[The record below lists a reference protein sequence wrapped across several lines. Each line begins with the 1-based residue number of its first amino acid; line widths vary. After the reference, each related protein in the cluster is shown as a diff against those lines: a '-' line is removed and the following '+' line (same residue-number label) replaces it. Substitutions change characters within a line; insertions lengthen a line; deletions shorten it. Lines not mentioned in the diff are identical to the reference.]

1 MFPEGALHKPTSMK
15 SKSFIWSAITF
26 TMLSLFS
33 EVYAQ
38 PYRIRITNL
47 ITATQNDEASNDTE
61 PNIAVNPANPNIIAA
76 SAFTFSLNRF
86 KPDGTLVCDTFPCP
100 DIINFNTYRHRPL
113 PACMAPIYFSVDG
126 GESWMLKDVLPSNNG
141 ITHDISLS
149 FSESGHLYVSILKGC
164 EFGRLDSVNANN
176 ILKGFMIFKSGVPL
190 NDARAI
196 GSLDSLVKINDFSGR
211 RWDMPW
217 VIAKTIASPGG
228 GSRPG
233 PVESI
238 DHVFVGV
245 NNYANARSLNR
256 GNPSM
261 QGQSATV
268 LVCNDGVAAVANRNN
283 FTPVLI
289 ETQPQFDKNPA
300 GIRLAA
306 HDSGKVYAIF
316 YRVIT
321 RLRSPLVAEQCNV
334 ILVRDDDFGRSQF
347 RNLTTTDITDSA
359 ISGAVIADS
368 ITLPMH
374 FLSGPQFG
382 FLDGNR
388 ITGSDL
394 AIAVDP
400 DNSNHI
406 FAAWCSLERT
416 TAGEPDAYTLHFRH
430 NTNSGLGEWLS
441 ISERLD
447 NLKNAFNPA
456 IAITNDGRVGFL
468 YQQLTDD
475 SLWETHFVMAQM
487 RVEQANRNVAERNFN
502 PIRDTVLS
510 RFHRNELTA
519 IQNASRRHLSDY
531 LDLQAVRN
539 TFYGVFAAI
548 NAPDSSASNDIRNSR
563 FPSGRPRYQRDQ
575 TRLVRNRPGE
585 RAAVNLSID
594 PFFFRID
601 HIGRD

>member
-1 MFPEGALHKPTSMK
+1 MM
-15 SKSFIWSAITF
+15 SF
-26 TMLSLFS
+26 FS
-33 EVYAQ
+33 DAYSQ
-38 PYRIRITNL
+38 NYRFKIVNL
-47 ITATQNDEASNDTE
+47 ITANQNDETNNDTE

-76 SAFTFSLNRF
+76 SAFTFSLNRLR
-86 KPDGTLVCDTFPCP
+86 PDGTLICDTFPCP
-100 DIINFNTYRHRPL
+100 DTINRTFKHRPL
-113 PACMAPIYFSVDG
+113 PACKAPIYFSMDG
-126 GESWMLKDVLPSNNG
+126 GETWILKDLLPSNNG

-164 EFGRLDSVNANN
+164 EFGRIDLGNANN
-176 ILKGFMIFKSGVPL
+176 NLKGFMIFKSEVPL
-190 NDARAI
+190 NDTRAI
-196 GSLDSLVKINDFSGR
+196 ESLDSLVKINDFSGR
-211 RWDMPW
+211 KWDMPW
-217 VIAKTIASPGG
+217 VIAKGIVSPGST
-228 GSRPG
+228 SRDG
-233 PVESI
+233 LATST

-245 NNYANARSLNR
+245 NNFANAKSLNPD
-256 GNPSM
+256 NPAM

-268 LVCNDGVAAVANRNN
+268 LVSNDGVATVANRNN

-306 HDSGKVYAIF
+306 HESGKVYAIF
-316 YRVIT
+316 YRVT
-321 RLRSPLVAEQCNV
+321 SRLTSPVPAEQCNV

-347 RNLTTTDITDSA
+347 RDLTTTGFTGPA
-359 ISGAVIADS
+359 IAGAVIADS

-400 DNSNHI
+400 GNSNHV
-406 FAAWCSLERT
+406 FVAWCSLDRNA
-416 TAGEPDAYTLHFRH
+416 AGGPDAYTLHFRH
-430 NTNSGLGEWLS
+430 NTNSGAGTWLS

-447 NLKNAFNPA
+447 NIRNAFNPA

-487 RVEQANRNVAERNFN
+487 RVEQANRNAAERNFN

-510 RFHRNELTA
+510 RFHRNEFAA
-519 IQNASRRHLSDY
+519 IQNTGRRHLSDY

-548 NAPDSSASNDIRNSR
+548 NTPDSSAVDDIPNPR
-563 FPSGRPRYQRDQ
+563 FPAGRPRYQRDQ
-575 TRLVRNRPGE
+575 RRLLRNRPGE
-585 RAAVNLSID
+585 RAVVNPSID
-594 PFFFRID
+594 PFFFRVDPI
-601 HIGRD
+601 RRE

>member
-1 MFPEGALHKPTSMK
+1 MLPEGTLHKTTSMK
-15 SKSFIWSAITF
+15 SKSFIWSAITL
-26 TMLSLFS
+26 TMLSFFP

-47 ITATQNDEASNDTE
+47 ITANQNDETYNDTE

-86 KPDGTLVCDTFPCP
+86 RPDGTLVCDTFPCP
-100 DIINFNTYRHRPL
+100 DIINSNTFRHRPL
-113 PACMAPIYFSVDG
+113 PACKAPFYFSTDG
-126 GESWMLKDVLPSNNG
+126 GETWMLKDVLPSNNG

-164 EFGRLDSVNANN
+164 EFGRLDISNAHNN
-176 ILKGFMIFKSGVPL
+176 LKGFMIFKSGVPL
-190 NDARAI
+190 NDTRAI
-196 GSLDSLVKINDFSGR
+196 ESLGSLVKINDFSVR
-211 RWDMPW
+211 KWDMPW
-217 VIAKTIASPGG
+217 VIAKSMASPG
-228 GSRPG
+228 PT
-233 PVESI
+233 VMT

-245 NNYANARSLNR
+245 NNFANARSFHR
-256 GNPSM
+256 DNPAM

-268 LVCNDGVAAVANRNN
+268 LVCNDGVTAVENRNN

-300 GIRLAA
+300 GVRLAA
-306 HDSGKVYAIF
+306 HGSGKVYAIF
-316 YRVIT
+316 YRVTT
-321 RLRSPLVAEQCNV
+321 RLSSPVVAEQCNV

-347 RNLTTTDITDSA
+347 RNLTTTGTAESA
-359 ISGAVIADS
+359 SAGAVIADS
-368 ITLPMH
+368 VTLPMH

-400 DNSNHI
+400 DNSSHV
-406 FAAWCSLERT
+406 FAAWCSLDRT

-447 NLKNAFNPA
+447 NIKNAFNPA

-487 RVEQANRNVAERNFN
+487 RVEQANRNAAERNFN

-510 RFHRNELTA
+510 RFHRNELTS

-531 LDLQAVRN
+531 LDLQAVGN

-548 NAPDSSASNDIRNSR
+548 NTPESSASNDVRNPR
-563 FPSGRPRYQRDQ
+563 FPAGHPRYQRDQ
-575 TRLVRNRPGE
+575 RRLVRNRPGE
-585 RAAVNLSID
+585 RAAVNPSID
-594 PFFFRID
+594 PFFFRVD
-601 HIGRD
+601 RLARD